1 MISIAK
7 DLRTLNQAVDLTLP
21 KYVWII
27 CFYWRLLPTKFD
39 PKLWSRNLLMLLPST
54 CSNHS
59 SLLLFFMNVA
69 QAPSA
74 FYAPAYLPG
83 HLSHIFQCWPTI
95 LICFFLCSCGHISL
109 KTVNSSFSQSL
120 SYFLSPPTR
129 SCHDPG
135 LYQLLL
141 GVYMDSL
148 QWNFIL
154 QPSFSLPQTPNC
166 LTSM

>member
-7 DLRTLNQAVDLTLP
+7 DLGTLNQAVDLTLP

-27 CFYWRLLPTKFD
+27 CFYWLLLPTKFD

-83 HLSHIFQCWPTI
+83 HLSHIFQCWPAI
-95 LICFFLCSCGHISL
+95 LIWFFLCSCGHISL

-120 SYFLSPPTR
+120 SYFLWPPTR

-141 GVYMDSL
+141 GVYMDFL

>member
-1 MISIAK
+1 MISIAR
-7 DLRTLNQAVDLTLP
+7 DLATLNQAVDLTLP
-21 KYVWII
+21 TYVWII
-27 CFYWRLLPTKFD
+27 CFYWLLLPTKFD

-59 SLLLFFMNVA
+59 SLLLFFVNVA
-69 QAPSA
+69 QAPRV
-74 FYAPAYLPG
+74 FYALVYLPG
-83 HLSHIFQCWPTI
+83 HLSHIFQRWPAI
-95 LICFFLCSCGHISL
+95 LIWVFRCSCGHISL
-109 KTVNSSFSQSL
+109 KIVNSFFPKWL

-135 LYQLLL
+135 FYQLLL

-154 QPSFSLPQTPNC
+154 QPCSPPQTPNC